1 MIIGI
6 ARVQKTIIANYDS
19 RGRFYASYKYNK
31 LCLKTLNQYGRQI
44 KTTQTLLQMSEPNLG
59 SSKLI
64 GQSQIALTVLS
75 DVKCIKQGTAPPRV
89 DTVHSPLFFREIV
102 ET

>member
-1 MIIGI
+1 
-6 ARVQKTIIANYDS
+6 
-19 RGRFYASYKYNK
+19 
-31 LCLKTLNQYGRQI
+31 
-44 KTTQTLLQMSEPNLG
+44 MSEPNLG

-89 DTVHSPLFFREIV
+89 DTVHSLLFFREIV
-102 ET
+102 EI

>member
-1 MIIGI
+1 MIVEEGFTLVIN
-6 ARVQKTIIANYDS
+6 TISFA
-19 RGRFYASYKYNK
+19 
-31 LCLKTLNQYGRQI
+31 LNQYGRQI

-89 DTVHSPLFFREIV
+89 DTVHSPLFFP
-102 ET
+102 